1 MRAGGIHHAELIL
14 LLLLFLVGALT
25 TLSRRFQTPYP
36 IVLVIGGLL
45 LSFIP
50 NLPHISLNPDIVFLV
65 LLPPLLFAAAF
76 NTSWPEFRFHLVSV
90 LLLAFGL
97 VAFTVLGVAVASE
110 YLLPDNFDWRLGLVL
125 GAVVCSTDA
134 IAATSIAARVGLPRA
149 IVDILEGESLVNDAS
164 ALLALEFAVGLV
176 VSGQEPGFGQG
187 LGRLLTLVGGGMVAG
202 FIAAWLIH
210 RLQLRLKDPPI
221 EITLSLMAPYVSYLL
236 AESMHVSG
244 PLATV
249 VCGLY
254 LGHKSSEVF
263 STEARLQNAAVW
275 NTLDFLLN
283 GVVFILIGLQ
293 LPFIL
298 SGIRN
303 IGHRELLFDAAIF
316 TAVVIALRMLWM
328 YPGAWLAYLIR
339 RRLLKQNYAPPRAR
353 AVFVLGWTGM
363 RGVLALA
370 AAISLPRALDDGS
383 PFPQRE
389 VIIFLTF
396 CVILVTLVVQGLT
409 LPTLIR
415 KLGLCETDPLEI
427 VERDA
432 RRRML
437 RGALDYLESLGSA
450 ERPEEAVWLDV
461 LHHYKERY
469 AMVDGHPKDVEDP
482 TPNQW
487 VQMYDL
493 NSRVRAAERAALV
506 KMRYEDRISEHVLR
520 KLERELDLL
529 DARFV
534 PRS

>member
-1 MRAGGIHHAELIL
+1 
-14 LLLLFLVGALT
+14 
-25 TLSRRFQTPYP
+25 
-36 IVLVIGGLL
+36 
-45 LSFIP
+45 
-50 NLPHISLNPDIVFLV
+50 
-65 LLPPLLFAAAF
+65 
-76 NTSWPEFRFHLVSV
+76 
-90 LLLAFGL
+90 
-97 VAFTVLGVAVASE
+97 
-110 YLLPDNFDWRLGLVL
+110 
-125 GAVVCSTDA
+125 
-134 IAATSIAARVGLPRA
+134 
-149 IVDILEGESLVNDAS
+149 
-164 ALLALEFAVGLV
+164 
-176 VSGQEPGFGQG
+176 
-187 LGRLLTLVGGGMVAG
+187 
-202 FIAAWLIH
+202 
-210 RLQLRLKDPPI
+210 
-221 EITLSLMAPYVSYLL
+221 MAPYVSYLL
-236 AESMHVSG
+236 AESVHVSG

-263 STEARLQNAAVW
+263 TTEARLQNAAVW
-275 NTLDFLLN
+275 STLDFLLN

-328 YPGAWLAYLIR
+328 YPGAWLAYFIR
-339 RRLLKQNYAPPRAR
+339 TRLLKQDYAPPRSR

-370 AAISLPRALDDGS
+370 AAISLPRALANGA

-415 KLGLCETDPLEI
+415 KLGLCEADPLET

-437 RGALDYLESLGSA
+437 RGALDYLESLHSA
-450 ERPEEAVWLDV
+450 ERPDDAVWLDV
-461 LHHYKERY
+461 LHHYNERY
-469 AMVDGHPKDVEDP
+469 AMVDGYPKDGEDP

-487 VQMYDL
+487 AQMYDL
-493 NSRVRAAERAALV
+493 NNKVRAAERSTLA

-534 PRS
+534 PGG

>member
-50 NLPHISLNPDIVFLV
+50 NLPQISLNPDIVFLV

-76 NTSWPEFRFHLVSV
+76 NTSWHDFRFHLVSV

-97 VAFTVLGVAVASE
+97 VGFTVFGVAVASE
-110 YLLPDNFDWRLGLVL
+110 YLLPVSFDWRLGLVL

-164 ALLALEFAVGLV
+164 ALLALEFAAGLV
-176 VSGQEPGFGQG
+176 VSGQEPGFGEG
-187 LGRLLTLVGGGMVAG
+187 LLRLLTLVGGGLVAG

-210 RLQLRLKDPPI
+210 RLQLRLTDPPI

-236 AESMHVSG
+236 AESVHVSG

-263 STEARLQNAAVW
+263 STQARLENSAVW

-283 GVVFILIGLQ
+283 GIVFILIGLQ

-298 SGIRN
+298 RGIRN

-316 TAVVIALRMLWM
+316 TAVVIALRIFWM
-328 YPGAWLAYLIR
+328 YPGAWLAYWIR
-339 RRLLKQNYAPPRAR
+339 RAR

-370 AAISLPRALDDGS
+370 AAISLPRTIDNGS

-396 CVILVTLVVQGLT
+396 SVILVTLVVQGLT
-409 LPTLIR
+409 LPSLIR
-415 KLGLCETDPLEI
+415 ALGLCEADPLET

-432 RRRML
+432 RKRML
-437 RGALDYLESLGSA
+437 RGALDYLESIESA
-450 ERPEEAVWLDV
+450 ANRPDEAVWLDV
-461 LHHYKERY
+461 MQHYKEQY
-469 AMVDGHPKDVEDP
+469 AMVDGPPKDVKDP
-482 TPNQW
+482 TSGQW
-487 VQMYDL
+487 AQMYDL
-493 NSRVRAAERAALV
+493 NNQVRAAERATLT
-506 KMRYEDRISEHVLR
+506 KMRYEDRVSDHVLR

-529 DARFV
+529 DTRF
-534 PRS
+534 S